1 MQKTEL
7 SIMLKRGYWNDEYLI
22 LFEKIYDYNFKNFNE
37 LKEFVECYFLLKN
50 KSMLINFYKDYLEK
64 QITFSK
70 KQFLIFIDYRTEN
83 KKDSMSHKFLIAKY
97 SDKIDIEKQF
107 QKRVNNIKKS
117 SSLEYYIEKMGLEAG
132 TKRYNEIKQSKVLS
146 LESFI
151 LKYGEELGRLK
162 WKNFCNRNKGNQ
174 TLERMIELYG
184 LEEGTKKFN
193 ETKEKLKNKNTLEYH
208 IKLYGKEQGTIK
220 YKERNLKNSI
230 TTKNDKNAIWVI
242 GSENYKKWTDI
253 MVAKGFIRPPEEREK
268 QFEYYRECWKVTF
281 KQKLKTLL
289 FFEMRGSNLNE
300 IKNYAIDHKISIS
313 FGYKNNIPPEIIGN
327 INNLQ
332 MLPAPE
338 NSRKNKDCYS
348 IIDFNEKKNDI
359 NNEYFKYLENMKG
372 NYNV

>member
-7 SIMLKRGYWNDEYLI
+7 SIMLKKGYWNDEYLI
-22 LFEKIYDYNFKNFNE
+22 LFEKIYGYNFKNFNE

-70 KQFLIFIDYRTEN
+70 KQFLIFVDYRTEN

-97 SDKIDIEKQF
+97 GDKIDIEKQF

-268 QFEYYRECWKVTF
+268 HFEYYRECWKVTF
-281 KQKLKTLL
+281 EQKLKTLL

-359 NNEYFKYLENMKG
+359 NNEYFKYLDNMKG